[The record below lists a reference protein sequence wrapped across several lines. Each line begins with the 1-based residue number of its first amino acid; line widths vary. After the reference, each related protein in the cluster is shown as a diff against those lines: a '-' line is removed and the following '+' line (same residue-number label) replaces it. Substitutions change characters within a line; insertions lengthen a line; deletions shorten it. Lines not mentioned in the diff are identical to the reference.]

1 MDMTGFLPLLWW
13 ALGGATVLG
22 GCFYLF
28 IEYQAYLLRT
38 SVISVPGGLRFVA
51 QGLTVESR
59 HGSKEIKVT
68 ARNGRYARQALAGG
82 DEEELQT
89 GALAVTLVAIGL
101 QIEVS
106 RISVKDPKGGPAKA
120 TGLSRIVFSATDEP
134 LYKAMGK
141 PGGHRSELRIDRV
154 PDPIATQFQQFANG
168 LRAWIAKVE
177 QQLQDK
183 VAEQRKLEQE
193 ATAAAAGL
201 LVVPEEDPTIP
212 LSEADRE
219 ARAAAQL
226 EKWRAIAGFKG
237 TSTEMHFDPRG
248 QIVWLI
254 DLHPTGK
261 VILHADKRT
270 FHGSLKGATVNG
282 FGSELEVA
290 VRDDYWTEDD
300 PRLAPF
306 RILDGSKPE
315 ARRAWKER
323 LDLLIQSFGGESG
336 QQQR

>member
-1 MDMTGFLPLLWW
+1 MEMTGFLPLMWW
-13 ALGGATVLG
+13 ALGAAAALG
-22 GCFYLF
+22 VCGYLYM
-28 IEYQAYLLRT
+28 EYQAYLLRT

-59 HGSKEIKVT
+59 HAGKEIKVVT
-68 ARNGRYARQALAGG
+68 KNGRYTRQPLAGG
-82 DEEELQT
+82 DEEVQT
-89 GALAVTLVAIGL
+89 GALTVTLLAIGL
-101 QIEVS
+101 KIEVV
-106 RISVKDPKGGPAKA
+106 RISVKDPKGGAARA
-120 TGLSRIVFSATDEP
+120 TGFSRIVFAATDETMQ
-134 LYKAMGK
+134 KALGK

-154 PDPIATQFQQFANG
+154 PDAIATQFQQFANG
-168 LRAWIAKVE
+168 LRAWIDKVE
-177 QQLQDK
+177 QQLEAK
-183 VAEQRKLEQE
+183 LAEQRKLEQE
-193 ATAAAAGL
+193 AAAAKAGL
-201 LVVPEEDPTIP
+201 TVEPEEDATVP

-237 TSTEMHFDPRG
+237 TSTEMHFDNRG

-254 DLHPTGK
+254 DLNPTGK
-261 VILHADKRT
+261 VILHGDKRT

-290 VRDDYWTEDD
+290 VRDDYWSEDD
-300 PRLAPF
+300 PRLAAF

-323 LDLLIQSFGGESG
+323 LDLLIQSFGGDKG